1 MWTILNSHAKS
12 LLAGIALSLIAATSI
27 AAGDSPDKR
36 AEPAKGKSAIMIQ
49 KAEVVKLDAK
59 QQANIYGKS
68 SVRKLKQ
75 DDLVIKVETQ
85 EPVNLYLSSSPIIT
99 VNGKEVLTKFEPHQ
113 ATTFYAFVD
122 KAMLQKGTNSIDM
135 IWPDMPPS
143 AETKNKRPQ
152 YQLEIK

>member
-36 AEPAKGKSAIMIQ
+36 AINI
-49 KAEVVKLDAK
+49 KAAQVVTLNAK

-75 DDLVIKVETQ
+75 DDLVIKVETR

-122 KAMLQKGTNSIDM
+122 KEMLQKGTNSIDM